1 MRSGLTLWQEMQE
14 KYNSGVRDVERF
26 CMIWDN
32 MKPYFLKDMQR
43 WNEVKTRL
51 DHQLENAREWRDVC
65 LKYFGSFA
73 NSNQNKK

>member
-1 MRSGLTLWQEMQE
+1 
-14 KYNSGVRDVERF
+14 
-26 CMIWDN
+26 
-32 MKPYFLKDMQR
+32 MKPYFQNDMQR

-73 NSNQNKK
+73 NSNQNNK